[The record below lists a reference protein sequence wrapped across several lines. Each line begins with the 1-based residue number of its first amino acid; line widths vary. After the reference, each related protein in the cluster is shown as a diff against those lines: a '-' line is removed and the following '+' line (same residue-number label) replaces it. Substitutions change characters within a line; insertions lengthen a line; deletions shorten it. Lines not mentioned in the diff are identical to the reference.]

1 MSNRQERRYRKI
13 AHSLQKVQEL
23 MKKDGLTEAE
33 AHCLLANTRRL
44 DKFGRR
50 LRS

>member
-23 MKKDGLTEAE
+23 MKKDGLTGSRAYEE
-33 AHCLLANTRRL
+33 RRAY
-44 DKFGRR
+44 
-50 LRS
+50 